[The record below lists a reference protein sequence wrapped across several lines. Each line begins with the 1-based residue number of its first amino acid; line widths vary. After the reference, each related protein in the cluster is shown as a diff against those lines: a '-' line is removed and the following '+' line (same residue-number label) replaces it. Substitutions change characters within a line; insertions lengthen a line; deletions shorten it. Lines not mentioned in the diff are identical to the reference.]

1 MSTKT
6 SALPPLPRFDRDAS
20 RPARR
25 LTTAAALCRLVSS
38 FWMLQIVK
46 HLVPLRVLAR
56 WSWRAPA
63 ASSPSVPRSVIVSR
77 VLRAGAIAG
86 VPDRDC
92 LQRSLLLYREL
103 SKHGYGPTLMVGL
116 RRDTGGTAGHAWV
129 SCGSDV
135 IAEPAAD
142 VTRFEPILR
151 FGSSGVLV
159 PSTAPARAGMRSD
172 V

>member
-103 SKHGYGPTLMVGL
+103 SKHGYGPTLLVGL
-116 RRDTGGTAGHAWV
+116 RREPGGTAGHAWV

-142 VTRFEPILR
+142 VTRFEPVLR
-151 FGSSGVLV
+151 FGPSGELV
-159 PSTAPARAGMRSD
+159 PSPPTARAGIGPD